1 MTVKIKEK
9 RKNEVN
15 RENYKTP
22 AEATARYDEL
32 YGEKDGP
39 YAKWSVRIVGELD
52 GSKTVE
58 WVSMRIH
65 LNNKRERQ

>member
-1 MTVKIKEK
+1 MTVEIKEK

-22 AEATARYDEL
+22 AEAAARYDEL
-32 YGEKDGP
+32 YGERDGS

-52 GSKTVE
+52 G
-58 WVSMRIH
+58 RRH
-65 LNNKRERQ
+65 PHPCP

>member
-1 MTVKIKEK
+1 MS
-9 RKNEVN
+9 EVN

-22 AEATARYDEL
+22 AEAAARYDEL
-32 YGEKDGP
+32 YGERDGS

-65 LNNKRERQ
+65 LNNKQEEE